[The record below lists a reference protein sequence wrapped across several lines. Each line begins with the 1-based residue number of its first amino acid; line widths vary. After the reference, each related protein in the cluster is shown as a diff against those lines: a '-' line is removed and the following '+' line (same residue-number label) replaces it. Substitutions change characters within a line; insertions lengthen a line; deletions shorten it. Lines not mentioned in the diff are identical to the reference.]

1 MELVVVVVEVVI
13 AGAIVVLV
21 LVLVLV
27 VVLAFTIETPNDE
40 ICGTIKLLRVLYPET
55 VKCTPSLMKLLL
67 DLGVNAVFQSAIV
80 KFGYRSFAN
89 RNSLLKRTPRARQS
103 LLPVCEN
110 SKLTQRT
117 GRPRVFCITMSITQR
132 GYQVSGLEI
141 MSLVPSATTMAVV
154 EELTPFLITLA
165 PSDALRPTFASI
177 VTLVQM
183 PRAFTFFEREPNTS
197 VPTVRLSP
205 TTYKVP

>member
-1 MELVVVVVEVVI
+1 VELVVVVEVDVLEVVV

-21 LVLVLV
+21 LVL
-27 VVLAFTIETPNDE
+27 AFTIEAPNDE

-103 LLPVCEN
+103 LRPV
-110 SKLTQRT
+110 
-117 GRPRVFCITMSITQR
+117 
-132 GYQVSGLEI
+132 
-141 MSLVPSATTMAVV
+141 
-154 EELTPFLITLA
+154 
-165 PSDALRPTFASI
+165 
-177 VTLVQM
+177 
-183 PRAFTFFEREPNTS
+183 
-197 VPTVRLSP
+197 
-205 TTYKVP
+205 

>member
-1 MELVVVVVEVVI
+1 MELVVVVLEVVV
-13 AGAIVVLV
+13 AGAIVV

-40 ICGTIKLLRVLYPET
+40 IFGTIKLLRVLYPET

-103 LLPVCEN
+103 L
-110 SKLTQRT
+110 
-117 GRPRVFCITMSITQR
+117 RPF
-132 GYQVSGLEI
+132 
-141 MSLVPSATTMAVV
+141 
-154 EELTPFLITLA
+154 
-165 PSDALRPTFASI
+165 
-177 VTLVQM
+177 
-183 PRAFTFFEREPNTS
+183 
-197 VPTVRLSP
+197 
-205 TTYKVP
+205 

>member
-1 MELVVVVVEVVI
+1 MAVYNTDFNYIKRAIDSVLNQDFQDAELVI
-13 AGAIVVLV
+13 IGDGSIV
-21 LVLVLV
+21 
-27 VVLAFTIETPNDE
+27 T
-40 ICGTIKLLRVLYPET
+40 
-55 VKCTPSLMKLLL
+55 
-67 DLGVNAVFQSAIV
+67 
-80 KFGYRSFAN
+80 N

-165 PSDALRPTFASI
+165 PSDALRPTFESI

-183 PRAFTFFEREPNTS
+183 PRAFTFFEREPNAS

>member
-1 MELVVVVVEVVI
+1 MELVVVVEVDVLEVVV

-55 VKCTPSLMKLLL
+55 VKCTPSLMNLLL
-67 DLGVNAVFQSAIV
+67 DLGVNEVFQSAIV

-103 LLPVCEN
+103 LRPV
-110 SKLTQRT
+110 
-117 GRPRVFCITMSITQR
+117 
-132 GYQVSGLEI
+132 
-141 MSLVPSATTMAVV
+141 
-154 EELTPFLITLA
+154 
-165 PSDALRPTFASI
+165 
-177 VTLVQM
+177 
-183 PRAFTFFEREPNTS
+183 
-197 VPTVRLSP
+197 
-205 TTYKVP
+205 